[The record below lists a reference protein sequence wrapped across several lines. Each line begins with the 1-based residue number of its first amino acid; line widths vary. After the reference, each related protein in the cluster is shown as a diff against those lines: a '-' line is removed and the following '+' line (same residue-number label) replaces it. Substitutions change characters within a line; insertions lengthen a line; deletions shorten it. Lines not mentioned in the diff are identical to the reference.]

1 MLGHCRKC
9 PGEGG
14 VTSFLHS
21 IENLEERESI
31 KYMQWVSTDRSTLET
46 ILKTV
51 DDFIELLARKIVMIK
66 KQHFIAKRQSM
77 YLKDLKTTLKKDE
90 IIVMGDFS
98 KNYSFVVQDEV
109 QSFHWTNNQATVHS
123 FKYII

>member
-1 MLGHCRKC
+1 MISAIGMKDLNNNLLIDKCVCNSDDPNCMLGHCRKC
-9 PGEGG
+9 PGERG

-51 DDFIELLARKIVMIK
+51 DDFIELLARKK
-66 KQHFIAKRQSM
+66 
-77 YLKDLKTTLKKDE
+77 
-90 IIVMGDFS
+90 
-98 KNYSFVVQDEV
+98 
-109 QSFHWTNNQATVHS
+109 
-123 FKYII
+123 